1 MRPMRRHAAWLSAV
15 LILALQVGPLLH
27 LVTHRNDHTHGPVPA
42 RTALHVPGDRSQP
55 ASSRR
60 ADLDGPARRPAL
72 QDAHAEAHAH
82 GLRHRHDAPA
92 DTPEPRASVS
102 AHAAYGYAAPG
113 VVRRMLTGL
122 ATALTGAL
130 DAAPEPL
137 PPLFG
142 HPHESAPED
151 NHGDGS
157 AAHFGL
163 ALTEAPLPD
172 AVLPSTAFTLA
183 TLPAPIVLLRSRPV
197 LRRLPRGPPP
207 PLTPNLVC

>member
-1 MRPMRRHAAWLSAV
+1 
-15 LILALQVGPLLH
+15 
-27 LVTHRNDHTHGPVPA
+27 
-42 RTALHVPGDRSQP
+42 
-55 ASSRR
+55 
-60 ADLDGPARRPAL
+60 
-72 QDAHAEAHAH
+72 
-82 GLRHRHDAPA
+82 
-92 DTPEPRASVS
+92 
-102 AHAAYGYAAPG
+102 
-113 VVRRMLTGL
+113 MLTGL

-137 PPLFG
+137 PPLSG

-163 ALTEAPLPD
+163 ALTEAPLPES
-172 AVLPSTAFTLA
+172 VLPSTAFTLA
-183 TLPAPIVLLRSRPV
+183 TLPAPIALLRSRPV